1 MRNNFEIPYKNLK
14 YTCDPSVFKFTTTAD
29 VKSNYKG
36 LGQQRGIA
44 SLEFGLSSIMI
55 FLYISKLGA
64 FIPSSI
70 YLRLEFGKSIAL
82 ASPR

>member
-1 MRNNFEIPYKNLK
+1 MKNNFEIPYKNLK

-44 SLEFGLSSIMI
+44 SLEFRI
-55 FLYISKLGA
+55 
-64 FIPSSI
+64 
-70 YLRLEFGKSIAL
+70 EC
-82 ASPR
+82 